1 MSQFTY
7 SSAEDT
13 MSAAESTGDYDFED
27 PFLEADDAES
37 VAPEASDNEVTV
49 HDLKEDEQIILQQSM
64 GRDPA
69 GTRRSSRIRSAPD
82 FYLPDYSFADQGHAD
97 DVKELLQ
104 AESDDPASEVSYD
117 SPYVPPELEGGDNE
131 EMYEEEYI
139 EDGEYGPVD
148 EYMEEEE
155 EDEY

>member
-64 GRDPA
+64 GRDA
-69 GTRRSSRIRSAPD
+69 GSRRSSRIRSAPD

-104 AESDDPASEVSYD
+104 AESDDSEVSYD
-117 SPYVPPELEGGDNE
+117 SPYVPAELEGGDNG
-131 EMYEEEYI
+131 EMYEEYI